1 MHTLKISSAIGALR
15 SAMLGVLALLSV
27 GLSAQALAAERL
39 YIFTENYPP
48 YNESATG
55 QGFAHNEEDITG
67 ICSEMVKAMLSRVD
81 YDYVMKMRAWSY
93 AYDWVQG
100 RENHGLFC
108 TARTD
113 EREDQ
118 FQWVGPLAP
127 IRWTLFAAPGSDITL
142 DSLDDAKPY
151 RIAGYKGDV
160 MSDYLISQGFDVV
173 MSVSGEM
180 NPRRLSLGE
189 ADLWVTD
196 GLVGPLVAK
205 EKHDITGLE
214 PVLVFRETPMYLA
227 MSKETDPEVVT
238 SLQRAL
244 DEARE
249 AGEFDGLISQYSP
262 AAE

>member
-1 MHTLKISSAIGALR
+1 MFTLMTTFISRILKGTVP
-15 SAMLGVLALLSV
+15 GFVV
-27 GLSAQALAAERL
+27 LSAVILSAGANASERL

-48 YNESATG
+48 YNEAVSG
-55 QGFAHNEEDITG
+55 KGFAHSEDEITG
-67 ICSEMVKAMLSRVD
+67 ICSGMVKAMLARVD
-81 YDYVMKMRAWSY
+81 YEYVMKMRDWSY

-127 IRWTLFAAPGSDITL
+127 IQWTLFAAPGSDITL
-142 DSLDDAKPY
+142 DSLEDARKY

-160 MSDYLISQGFDVV
+160 MSDYLVSQGFDVV
-173 MSVSGEM
+173 MSVSGEV
-180 NPRRLSLGE
+180 NPRRLELGE

-196 GLVGPLVAK
+196 GLVGPLVA
-205 EKHDITGLE
+205 EQEHGISGLK

-227 MSKETDPEVVT
+227 LSNETSPAIVAT
-238 SLQRAL
+238 LQKAL
-244 DEARE
+244 DQARE
-249 AGEFDGLISQYSP
+249 AGELDHLIRQYQP
-262 AAE
+262 